1 MTNFIG
7 FEEAI
12 KQYLDELAKTDKL
25 FAKTYAKEN
34 KSVEECCNYIIAE
47 VQKLADGQQ
56 GVASKDSGVYQLA
69 VHYYDEDN
77 IKVPAKVEGVKVV
90 VLRGENK
97 PSDTPKEEKP
107 KQVEEPKEE
116 KPKCKT
122 AKEPKA
128 EKPKQVEEPKQE
140 TTPKAKPSIEDYE
153 LDIPI
158 F

>member
-47 VQKLADGQQ
+47 VQKLANGQR
-56 GVASKDSGVYQLA
+56 GVALKDSEAYQLA
-69 VHYYDEDN
+69 VHYYDEDD
-77 IKVPAKVEGVKVV
+77 IKAPTKVAGAKVV
-90 VLRGENK
+90 VPTSETK
-97 PSDTPKEEKP
+97 PSDAPKEEKP
-107 KQVEEPKEE
+107 KQVE
-116 KPKCKT
+116 
-122 AKEPKA
+122 EPKA

>member
-1 MTNFIG
+1 MVNFIG

-47 VQKLADGQQ
+47 VQKLANGQR
-56 GVASKDSGVYQLA
+56 GVALKDSEVYQLA
-69 VHYYDEDN
+69 VHYYDEDD
-77 IKVPAKVEGVKVV
+77 IKAPMKVAGAKVV
-90 VLRGENK
+90 VPTSEAK
-97 PSDTPKEEKP
+97 PSDAPKAEKP
-107 KQVEEPKEE
+107 KQVEEPKAE
-116 KPKCKT
+116 KPKRKT

-128 EKPKQVEEPKQE
+128 EKPKQEPI
-140 TTPKAKPSIEDYE
+140 PKAKPSIEDYE

>member
-1 MTNFIG
+1 MVNFIG

-47 VQKLADGQQ
+47 VQKLANRQR
-56 GVASKDSGVYQLA
+56 GVALKDSEVYQLA
-69 VHYYDEDN
+69 VHYYDEDD
-77 IKVPAKVEGVKVV
+77 IKAPTKVAGAKVV
-90 VLRGENK
+90 VPTSEAK
-97 PSDTPKEEKP
+97 PSD
-107 KQVEEPKEE
+107 
-116 KPKCKT
+116 
-122 AKEPKA
+122 APKA
-128 EKPKQVEEPKQE
+128 EKPKQVEEPKAEKPKRKTTKEPKAEKPKQE
-140 TTPKAKPSIEDYE
+140 PIPKAKPSIEDYE